1 MNMDEFIAEMGSWD
15 MLADLDRTIEPPHD
29 IVYDPWMNDILFN
42 LPEFNQKPPI
52 PLAFEQAVVDMQI
65 HSPSDPLAQVVPQIE
80 YPALPE
86 IEQPQLPLR
95 MHIGSTKYTLMNIL
109 NAHCVSHGNS
119 ATCVF
124 KNKGEV
130 PFHELFNG
138 ERDYSLLEET
148 TKLIR
153 QLLEPVT
160 PAEVADDYSYIV
172 SLLGKISLNRFQTP
186 VLQIHQAS
194 WHAEVVK
201 NCTVSGTID
210 NYLGFLRLCLEADLC
225 LEAHKPA
232 VAQLLDDYA
241 QNPGKYQCK
250 NANGASVRNSKKR
263 RGLGTTA
270 QTGKQARLTT
280 YMYNND
286 TD

>member
-1 MNMDEFIAEMGSWD
+1 MDEFITEMGSWD

-29 IVYDPWMNDILFN
+29 SVYDPWMNEIFFN
-42 LPEFNQKPPI
+42 LSEFNQQPPI
-52 PLAFEQAVVDMQI
+52 AQAVVDMQV
-65 HSPSDPLAQVVPQIE
+65 HSPSDPQTVPEIE
-80 YPALPE
+80 YPPLPE
-86 IEQPQLPLR
+86 YQQQPPLR
-95 MHIGSTKYTLMNIL
+95 MHIGHTKYTLMNIL

-138 ERDYSLLEET
+138 ERDYALLDET
-148 TKLIR
+148 TKLVR

-160 PAEVADDYSYIV
+160 PPEISDDYSYIV

-201 NCTVSGTID
+201 NCAVTGTID

-241 QNPGKYQCK
+241 QNPGRYQCK

-270 QTGKQARLTT
+270 PMGKQARLTT